1 MEQLNIVRTINNFR
15 KILTFSSNIGF
26 FFGAGTSCSFGLPDI
41 AKLTSDVKNM
51 LSSDEQQDFEIAEKS
66 VEMLTGV
73 SPATIEGVLNYLR
86 QIRSITGN
94 RPDRT
99 HEGISGKTAQQ
110 LDVKICASIFEIIK
124 IKEQT
129 ADISELRRFF
139 SWLNTLNRSNTKEIY
154 TANYDMLFERAM
166 EANYIPYFD
175 GFVGAHEPFFCAEC
189 VDSFVLPSDMTA
201 NWIRLWKVHG
211 SLNWE
216 EHISDNHPDRR
227 IVRTGEI
234 SKPKNELMIYPSREK
249 YELSRKQPYIAY
261 FDRLKAYLLRGELLF
276 LISGYSFGDQHI
288 NSTILECLRQNARLY
303 VVVFCYK
310 DEDVQT
316 LESYGKSHLNLGAYG
331 PTKVL
336 ANGII
341 YEWEYDDTEDEAEK
355 PELYWD
361 AVESKCVIGDFKK
374 MIKFIIDNSGQKTY
388 AEGQF
393 NGK

>member
-1 MEQLNIVRTINNFR
+1 MEKLNLIRTINNFR
-15 KILTFSSNIGF
+15 KILAFSSNIGF
-26 FFGAGTSCSFGLPDI
+26 FFGAGTSCSFGLPNI
-41 AKLTSDVKNM
+41 VGLTNDVKNM
-51 LSSDEQQDFEIAEKS
+51 LSFDEQQDFETAAKSAEL
-66 VEMLTGV
+66 LTGI
-73 SPATIEGVLNYLR
+73 SPTTIEGILNYLR
-86 QIRSITGN
+86 QIRSITGD

-110 LDVKICASIFEIIK
+110 LDVKICTSIFEAIK
-124 IKEQT
+124 TKEQT

-139 SWLNTLNRSNTKEIY
+139 SWLNTLNKSSTKEIY

-175 GFVGAHEPFFCAEC
+175 GFVGAHEPFFCAES

-201 NWIRLWKVHG
+201 NWIRLWKIHG

-216 EHISDNHPDRR
+216 ERRSSDYPDKK
-227 IVRTGEI
+227 IVRVGKI

-261 FDRLKAYLLRGELLF
+261 FDRLKTYLLRGELLF

-288 NSTILECLRQNARLY
+288 NSTIFECLRQNARLY
-303 VVVFCYK
+303 AVVFCYR
-310 DEDVQT
+310 DEDIQV
-316 LESYGKSHLNLGAYG
+316 LENYGKSHLNLCAYG
-331 PTKVL
+331 PSKALV
-336 ANGII
+336 NGII
-341 YEWEYDDTEDEAEK
+341 YEWKYDDTEDEAEK

-361 AVESKCVIGDFKK
+361 SAESKCIIGDFKN
-374 MIKFIIDNSGQKTY
+374 MIKFIIENSGQK
-388 AEGQF
+388 ALIEEQF